1 MRSSYNSN
9 LTYKELLESIIFLKN
24 PKKIIEFGILEGFS
38 LEVFASKKD
47 CQIEA
52 YDIFDNFNGNR
63 SSRDIVEK
71 FENHK
76 NVSINYG
83 DFYKKFLEIE
93 DNSID
98 IIHIDIANNGDV
110 YQFAIEN
117 YMKKLK
123 NNGLLILE
131 GGSEERDEVE
141 WMNKYNKRKIKPYL
155 KSLDLEWKTIGNFPS
170 ITLIISPN

>member
-1 MRSSYNSN
+1 MKSSYNSN
-9 LTYKELLESIIFLKN
+9 LTYKELLECILFLKN
-24 PKKIIEFGILEGFS
+24 PKKVIEFGILEGFS

-52 YDIFDNFNGNR
+52 YDIFDDFEGSR
-63 SSRDIVEK
+63 SSKGIIQK

-76 NVSINYG
+76 NVSITYG

-93 DNSID
+93 DNSVD
-98 IIHIDIANNGDV
+98 IIHIDIANNGNV

-123 NNGLLILE
+123 NDGLLILE

-141 WMNKYNKRKIKPYL
+141 WMEKFNKRKIKPYL
-155 KSLDLEWKTIGNFPS
+155 ESLDLEWKTIGNFPS
-170 ITLIISPN
+170 ITLVTKS